1 MLLCAQ
7 VIAVEISVYLHTG
20 SIPSTWGN
28 QGAFSQLLVLDLTA
42 NRLSGSLPASWPP
55 DLQSLSLG
63 FNLLNGT
70 LPAHYGFMIHLEEL
84 LLAGNYLTGQLPE
97 EWSHPNA
104 FPQLF
109 DMDLGSNSLTGPLPV
124 SWGNQTAFQNLLQ
137 LAFDNNHITGTL
149 PEDWA
154 SVGAFPLLQE
164 LDFSYNSLQGAIP
177 TSWTASSA
185 FANMQILNLQNS
197 YVQGQLPSFHNSNLR
212 VLNVGNCPLNS
223 SLKELWNST
232 SPLQLVTLS
241 NASLFG
247 PLPHLPRAL
256 EDTRVLELSYNQLT
270 GTLPLSWLQAGGIL
284 SHVSYLDIGQV
295 WTTSVGTS
303 SWRQQLCLQKNL
315 YDNDTTGEQAS
326 LLPVLHDNLS
336 SVAFYAHENDITV
349 DRAQWLQSAS
359 YISSIAESSLLAN
372 GNTLSNQL
380 TSVRDICANHN
391 SHVVLLIVWLV
402 FGVCCLFALT
412 VYACMRLYTS
422 RKGSVHLGPKSFVQ
436 RTKALVSS
444 FYEAFAG
451 LAGLAFYYYDLI
463 TSIIVLRQVWGLWP
477 SKVLLAIFLLHFA
490 TTGVIVAFHALYR
503 LIKLRYD
510 VSQSGFR
517 LFGCI
522 LAMSLASGP
531 FMIVVVLLLD
541 TFVFIRQFFKALR
554 YIVRLPGLKWLD
566 SGYVVAFK
574 LHHCIRPVDVLG
586 LSWVDLES
594 YDSMH
599 NFVAAVFQ
607 SLPTVILNSVLF
619 STGNKPSHGIFL
631 SSELFLA
638 AVVASCLAMLR
649 VLIVTLWQSFRHK
662 AGVFGYVAS
671 LVIGKTLAGKE
682 EVKSSAQVSHVDLL
696 VQQYQISGSA
706 PLGSANHNCS
716 SGVP

>member
-1 MLLCAQ
+1 MQ
-7 VIAVEISVYLHTG
+7 
-20 SIPSTWGN
+20 
-28 QGAFSQLLVLDLTA
+28 VLDLQ
-42 NRLSGSLPASWPP
+42 
-55 DLQSLSLG
+55 D
-63 FNLLNGT
+63 
-70 LPAHYGFMIHLEEL
+70 
-84 LLAGNYLTGQLPE
+84 
-97 EWSHPNA
+97 SH
-104 FPQLF
+104 
-109 DMDLGSNSLTGPLPV
+109 
-124 SWGNQTAFQNLLQ
+124 
-137 LAFDNNHITGTL
+137 
-149 PEDWA
+149 
-154 SVGAFPLLQE
+154 
-164 LDFSYNSLQGAIP
+164 
-177 TSWTASSA
+177 
-185 FANMQILNLQNS
+185 
-197 YVQGQLPSFHNSNLR
+197 VQGRLPSFHNSNLR
-212 VLNVGNCPLNS
+212 LLNIGDCPLNS

-232 SPLQLVTLS
+232 SPLQLVTLT

-247 PLPHLPRAL
+247 PLPDLLRAL
-256 EDTRVLELSYNQLT
+256 EDTRVLDLSYNQLT

-284 SHVSYLDIGQV
+284 SHVTYLDIDQV
-295 WTTSVGTS
+295 WTTSVSTS

-315 YDNDTTGEQAS
+315 CDNDTTGEQAS
-326 LLPVLHDNLS
+326 LLPVLRNNLS
-336 SVAFYAHENDITV
+336 SVGFNLHENGITV
-349 DRAQWLQSAS
+349 ARAQWLQSAS
-359 YISSIAESSLLAN
+359 YISSVAESVLLAN
-372 GNTLSNQL
+372 GNTNQL
-380 TSVRDICANHN
+380 TSVRDICVDHN

-412 VYACMRLYTS
+412 VYACMRLYTL
-422 RKGSVHLGPKSFVQ
+422 RKGPVHLESFVQ

-541 TFVFIRQFFKALR
+541 TFAFIRQFSKALR
-554 YIVRLPGLKWLD
+554 SMVRLPGLKWLT
-566 SGYVVAFK
+566 SGYVVAFR

-586 LSWVDLES
+586 LNWVDLES

-607 SLPTVILNSVLF
+607 SLPTVILNSVLY

-649 VLIVTLWQSFRHK
+649 VLVVTLWQSFRHN
-662 AGVFGYVAS
+662 AGVFGYVAN
-671 LVIGKTLAGKE
+671 LVIGKTLAGKK
-682 EVKSSAQVSHVDLL
+682 EVKSAQSAQVNHVDLL
-696 VQQYQISGSA
+696 VQQYELSGSA
-706 PLGSANHNCS
+706 PLGSANHNHAS
-716 SGVP
+716 SVP

>member
-1 MLLCAQ
+1 MLQCAQ
-7 VIAVEISVYLHTG
+7 VLAIELSVYLHTG
-20 SIPSTWGN
+20 SIPSTWGD
-28 QGAFSQLLVLDLTA
+28 QGAFSQLLVLDLSY
-42 NRLSGSLPASWPP
+42 NLLSGSLPASWPP
-55 DLQSLSLG
+55 GLQALS
-63 FNLLNGT
+63 FSTNFLNGT
-70 LPAHYGFMIHLEEL
+70 LPAHYGFMTRLEEL
-84 LLAGNYLTGQLPE
+84 HLTFNSLTGQLPA

-109 DMDLGSNSLTGPLPV
+109 ELYLGSNSLTGPLPA
-124 SWGNQTAFQNLLQ
+124 SWGNQTAFQNLL
-137 LAFDNNHITGTL
+137 LLTIDNNHITGTL

-197 YVQGQLPSFHNSNLR
+197 YVQGRLPSFHNSNLR
-212 VLNVGNCPLNS
+212 LLNLGNCPLNS
-223 SLKELWNST
+223 SLKALWNST
-232 SPLQLVTLS
+232 SPLQLVTLV

-247 PLPHLPRAL
+247 PLPDIPRAL
-256 EDTRVLELSYNQLT
+256 EDTRLLDLSDNQLT
-270 GTLPLSWLQAGGIL
+270 GTLPLSWLQAGGVL
-284 SHVSYLDIGQV
+284 SHVSYLDIGQM

-326 LLPVLHDNLS
+326 LLPVLRYNFS
-336 SVAFYAHENDITV
+336 SVAFQAHENDITV
-349 DRAQWLQSAS
+349 ARAQWLQSAS
-359 YISSIAESSLLAN
+359 YISSIAESTLLAS
-372 GNTLSNQL
+372 GNANQL

-422 RKGSVHLGPKSFVQ
+422 RKGSVHFGPKSFVQ
-436 RTKALVSS
+436 RFKALVSS

-510 VSQSGFR
+510 VSQSGLR

-522 LAMSLASGP
+522 LAMSLACGP
-531 FMIVVVLLLD
+531 FMIAVVLLLD
-541 TFVFIRQFFKALR
+541 TFAFIRQFFKALR

-566 SGYVVAFK
+566 SGYVVAFR
-574 LHHCIRPVDVLG
+574 LHHCIRPIDVLG
-586 LSWVDLES
+586 LSWVDPES
-594 YDSMH
+594 YESMH

-619 STGNKPSHGIFL
+619 SAGNKPSHGIFCL
-631 SSELFLA
+631 
-638 AVVASCLAMLR
+638 VSC
-649 VLIVTLWQSFRHK
+649 F
-662 AGVFGYVAS
+662 
-671 LVIGKTLAGKE
+671 
-682 EVKSSAQVSHVDLL
+682 
-696 VQQYQISGSA
+696 
-706 PLGSANHNCS
+706 
-716 SGVP
+716 

>member
-1 MLLCAQ
+1 MC
-7 VIAVEISVYLHTG
+7 LHTG

-63 FNLLNGT
+63 FNQLNGT
-70 LPAHYGFMIHLEEL
+70 LPADYGLLTRLEEL

-97 EWSHPNA
+97 EWGHPNA

-109 DMDLGSNSLTGPLPV
+109 VMDLGSNSLTGPLPA

-137 LAFDNNHITGTL
+137 LSIDNNHITGTL

-164 LDFSYNSLQGAIP
+164 LDFSFDRLQGAIP

-212 VLNVGNCPLNS
+212 LLDVGGCPLNS
-223 SLKELWNST
+223 SLNDLWNST
-232 SPLQLVTLS
+232 SPLQLVTLA

-247 PLPHLPRAL
+247 PLPDIPRAL
-256 EDTRVLELSYNQLT
+256 EDARVLDLSYNQLT

-284 SHVSYLDIGQV
+284 SHVTYLDIGHV
-295 WTTSVGTS
+295 WTTSVSTS

-326 LLPVLHDNLS
+326 LLPVLRSNLS
-336 SVAFYAHENDITV
+336 SVAFNSHENGITV
-349 DRAQWLQSAS
+349 ARAQWLQSAS
-359 YISSIAESSLLAN
+359 YISSVAESTLLAN
-372 GNTLSNQL
+372 GNTNQL
-380 TSVRDICANHN
+380 TSVRDICANHD

-402 FGVCCLFALT
+402 LGVCCLFGLT
-412 VYACMRLYTS
+412 VYACMRLHTS
-422 RKGSVHLGPKSFVQ
+422 HKGPVHLGPKSFVQ
-436 RTKALVSS
+436 RNKALVSS

-541 TFVFIRQFFKALR
+541 TFAFIRQFFKAVR

-594 YDSMH
+594 YESMH

-607 SLPTVILNSVLF
+607 SLPTVILNSVLY

-638 AVVASCLAMLR
+638 AVVASCLAMFR
-649 VLIVTLWQSFRHK
+649 VLVVTLWQSFRLEQ
-662 AGVFGYVAS
+662 GIFDYVAS
-671 LVIGKTLAGKE
+671 LVIGKTLAGEE
-682 EVKSSAQVSHVDLL
+682 EVKSAQSAQVNHVALL
-696 VQQYQISGSA
+696 VQQYEISGSA
-706 PLGSANHNCS
+706 PLGSANHNHAS
-716 SGVP
+716 SVP

>member
-1 MLLCAQ
+1 VLQCAQ
-7 VIAVEISVYLHTG
+7 VLAIELSVYLHTG
-20 SIPSTWGN
+20 SIPSTWGD
-28 QGAFSQLLVLDLTA
+28 QGAFSQLLVLDLSY
-42 NRLSGSLPASWPP
+42 NLLSGSLPASWPP
-55 DLQSLSLG
+55 GLQALS
-63 FNLLNGT
+63 FSTNFLNGT
-70 LPAHYGFMIHLEEL
+70 LPAHYGFMTRLEEL
-84 LLAGNYLTGQLPE
+84 HLTFNSLTGQLPA

-109 DMDLGSNSLTGPLPV
+109 ELYLGSNSLTGPLPA
-124 SWGNQTAFQNLLQ
+124 SWGNQTAFQNLL
-137 LAFDNNHITGTL
+137 LLTIDNNHITGTL

-197 YVQGQLPSFHNSNLR
+197 YVQGRLPSFHNSNLR
-212 VLNVGNCPLNS
+212 LLNLGNCPLNS
-223 SLKELWNST
+223 SLKALWNST
-232 SPLQLVTLS
+232 SPLQLVTLV

-247 PLPHLPRAL
+247 PLPDIPRAL
-256 EDTRVLELSYNQLT
+256 EDTRLLDLSDNQLT
-270 GTLPLSWLQAGGIL
+270 GTLPLSWLQAGGVL
-284 SHVSYLDIGQV
+284 SHVSYLDIGQM

-326 LLPVLHDNLS
+326 LLPVLRYNFS
-336 SVAFYAHENDITV
+336 SVAFQAHENDITV
-349 DRAQWLQSAS
+349 ARAQWLQSAS
-359 YISSIAESSLLAN
+359 YISSIAESTLLAS
-372 GNTLSNQL
+372 GNANQL

-422 RKGSVHLGPKSFVQ
+422 RKGSVHFGPKSFVQ
-436 RTKALVSS
+436 RSKALVSS

-510 VSQSGFR
+510 VSQSGLR

-522 LAMSLASGP
+522 LAMSLACGP
-531 FMIVVVLLLD
+531 FMIAVVLLLD
-541 TFVFIRQFFKALR
+541 TFAFIRQFFKALR

-566 SGYVVAFK
+566 SGYVVAFR
-574 LHHCIRPVDVLG
+574 LHHCIRPIDVLG
-586 LSWVDLES
+586 LSWVDPES
-594 YDSMH
+594 YESMH

-619 STGNKPSHGIFL
+619 FAGNKPSHGIFL

-649 VLIVTLWQSFRHK
+649 VLVVTLWQSFRHS
-662 AGVFGYVAS
+662 AGVFRYVAS

-682 EVKSSAQVSHVDLL
+682 EVKYPGQVNHVDLL
-696 VQQYQISGSA
+696 VQQFEISGSA
-706 PLGSANHNCS
+706 PLGSANHNYTS
-716 SGVP
+716 SAP